1 MAGMS
6 PVASVVAQPS
16 KSLMEVAST
25 LNLSKWEFFYRIFI
39 HNAPPVFLLVFP
51 KSSAVCMK

>member
-25 LNLSKWEFFYRIFI
+25 LNLSKWEFLSYFY
-39 HNAPPVFLLVFP
+39 
-51 KSSAVCMK
+51 S

>member
-25 LNLSKWEFFYRIFI
+25 LNLSKWEFFIVFI
-39 HNAPPVFLLVFP
+39 MRLLFFF
-51 KSSAVCMK
+51 

>member
-25 LNLSKWEFFYRIFI
+25 LNLSKWEFFI
-39 HNAPPVFLLVFP
+39 VFLFIMRLLFFF
-51 KSSAVCMK
+51 